1 MKWVA
6 LYVTLFL
13 GKIFLRNLVTR
24 RGITDSDDLA
34 SWTGDVFYNWQ
45 ATVWRM
51 NTIKNP
57 GESCIYTFHNF
68 V

>member
-13 GKIFLRNLVTR
+13 GNFFLRNLVTR
-24 RGITDSDDLA
+24 RVITDSDDLA
-34 SWTGDVFYNWQ
+34 SWTGDVFLQPQ

-51 NTIKNP
+51 NTIKNS